1 MMRRLL
7 VGLALTALAG
17 CIPLGLWIYEDPRV
31 EVTSVA
37 LDPADA
43 TYPVRLDLSLSN
55 VNDFDVQMLRVELNV
70 RVNGSPVVDRVVES
84 AAVFPARD
92 KQIVQIGVSPADLA
106 PGARPASFGTD
117 GRRYSVDG
125 YMILKTPIGERRIPF
140 TRTG

>member
-1 MMRRLL
+1 MRRILI
-7 VGLALTALAG
+7 GLALALLPG
-17 CIPLGLWIYEDPRV
+17 CIPLGLWIYEDPKV
-31 EVTSVA
+31 EVTAVA

-43 TYPVRLDLSLSN
+43 TFPVRLDLSLAN
-55 VNDFDVQMLRVELNV
+55 ANDFDVSMLRVQLNV

-92 KQIVQIGVSPADLA
+92 KQIVQIGVAPADLA
-106 PGARPASFGTD
+106 PGVRPATLGTN
-117 GRRYSVDG
+117 GRSYSVDG